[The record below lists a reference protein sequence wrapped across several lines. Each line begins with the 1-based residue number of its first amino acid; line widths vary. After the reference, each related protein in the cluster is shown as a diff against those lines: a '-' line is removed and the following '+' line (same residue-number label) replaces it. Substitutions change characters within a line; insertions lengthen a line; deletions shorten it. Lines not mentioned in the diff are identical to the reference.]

1 MGQGH
6 SYLQNNI
13 YVVTPA
19 SVAPVATVVPVAHPS
34 FNLYAPKS
42 AFYQELNANSLSL
55 QDLAWDPKDQ
65 SSAFYGAA
73 YALTKNPKR
82 YLEDIEL
89 RKKLKECFE
98 NQDTTKLGALTNKL
112 IKVFK
117 SDDHA

>member
-1 MGQGH
+1 MGQSH
-6 SYLQNNI
+6 SYLQNM

-19 SVAPVATVVPVAHPS
+19 SVGPVATVVPVAYPT
-34 FNLYAPKS
+34 FNLGAPEA

-65 SSAFYGAA
+65 SSAYFGAA
-73 YALTKNPKR
+73 YKLTNNSKS
-82 YLEDIEL
+82 YLEIVEL
-89 RKKLKECFE
+89 EKKLTACFE